1 MTMRIAILVLAC
13 VSCGPGVTEEAL
25 HAETPASLP
34 SEIIN
39 DLGQEVHGTDALDCL
54 ADLPPFGTWAR
65 NQGWGSGPDISS
77 AMSNADR
84 DARQRLLDEKGRD
97 LSSIEK
103 QELGR
108 AIDTTFS
115 RPKYRCGGGR
125 CEACAVAIVQ
135 KDKLGPSLLDAGRQF
150 TEALQSCVGTF
161 CGKFEDRR
169 TLRVRVSA
177 PVWDDGRSAERLGPM
192 LAVSLKGALSGAG
205 ASGLP
210 GLVFLGNGGG
220 RADVTL
226 GGDLSQHANGC
237 ALALRYKIEGE
248 SYWHYF
254 EQVTFH
260 PRALAQRDCRPPPE
274 TFVSD
279 GRVGLEQGERIG
291 SSGLRFEAI
300 DAPVVDGRMC
310 EGKEFR
316 FSTRL
321 NEPAFVR
328 IYSLADDGKVLLGWR
343 SDGAVTDWSPE
354 DAAVPIRMA
363 GGQQYRIVL

>member
-1 MTMRIAILVLAC
+1 MLNYVLIQMLEEGLAVTGRTAILFFVC
-13 VSCGPGVTEEAL
+13 VSCGPRTVDEVVGHVPPESAVVHVTTVDGL
-25 HAETPASLP
+25 
-34 SEIIN
+34 
-39 DLGQEVHGTDALDCL
+39 EVGSSKQLDCIT
-54 ADLPPFGTWAR
+54 DLPPFGSWAR

-177 PVWDDGRSAERLGPM
+177 PV
-192 LAVSLKGALSGAG
+192 
-205 ASGLP
+205 
-210 GLVFLGNGGG
+210 
-220 RADVTL
+220 
-226 GGDLSQHANGC
+226 
-237 ALALRYKIEGE
+237 
-248 SYWHYF
+248 
-254 EQVTFH
+254 
-260 PRALAQRDCRPPPE
+260 
-274 TFVSD
+274 
-279 GRVGLEQGERIG
+279 
-291 SSGLRFEAI
+291 
-300 DAPVVDGRMC
+300 
-310 EGKEFR
+310 
-316 FSTRL
+316 
-321 NEPAFVR
+321 
-328 IYSLADDGKVLLGWR
+328 
-343 SDGAVTDWSPE
+343 
-354 DAAVPIRMA
+354 
-363 GGQQYRIVL
+363 